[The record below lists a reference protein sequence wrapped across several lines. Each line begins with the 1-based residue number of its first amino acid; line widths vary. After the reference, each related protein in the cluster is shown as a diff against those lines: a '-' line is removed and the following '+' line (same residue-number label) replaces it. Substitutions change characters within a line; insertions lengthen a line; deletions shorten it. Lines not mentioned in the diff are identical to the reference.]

1 MATLEPTKGLSK
13 ITAKQVIAARRLK
26 VAHPEMSMQ
35 AIKDKLDLQI
45 SLVMVGRAIR
55 GITHSHLDMCGLEV
69 RPMVTRTAEV
79 EAPAPKRVRKTVKV
93 VAKKP
98 RAKKAPAVEV
108 AAA

>member
-1 MATLEPTKGLSK
+1 MTLEPTKGLSK

-69 RPMVTRTAEV
+69 RPLVSRTGAEV

-98 RAKKAPAVEV
+98 RAKKAAAVEV